1 MDGVLIEAKDWHY
14 DALNKALQLFGMKI
28 SRYDHL
34 VTYDGLPTISKL
46 KMLSTERGLPE
57 KLHEFINDMKQ
68 LYTLKII
75 HAQCK
80 PRFDHEYA
88 LSKLSKEGYLLAVAS
103 NSVRSS
109 IEIMMKKASLERYL
123 KFSLSRQDVKNGKP
137 DAEIYIKAINNLGFL
152 PSECLIIE
160 DNEKGIVAAKG
171 SGAWVME
178 VNDVDDVNYINIKRY
193 IKIVEGN
200 MS

>member
-46 KMLSTERGLPE
+46 KILSTECGLPE

-68 LYTLKII
+68 LYTLEII

-137 DAEIYIKAINNLGFL
+137 DAEIYIKAINKLGFF

-193 IKIVEGN
+193 IKMLEGN